1 VGEPSDSDFDYV
13 IVGAGLGGLCTA
25 ALLARRGY
33 RVCVLERHYKPGGY
47 GHSFVKGGYT
57 FCAQLHYLWNC
68 GPEED
73 FGVFLRRLGLQDE
86 IRFAPLDPDG
96 FDRLHFPSFKYDIV
110 KGFGRN
116 VDLLAARY
124 PGHRRPW
131 PAILQSLTGSTGSW
145 WPCRWVSGCP
155 PFSYTR

>member
-1 VGEPSDSDFDYV
+1 MGEPSDSDFDYI

-68 GPEED
+68 GPGED

-86 IRFAPLDPDG
+86 IRFAPLDPWDKQRRFEG
-96 FDRLHFPSFKYDIV
+96 ELRQFTIWNQALSEDAIQALYDSSPL
-110 KGFGRN
+110 R
-116 VDLLAARY
+116 
-124 PGHRRPW
+124 
-131 PAILQSLTGSTGSW
+131 
-145 WPCRWVSGCP
+145 
-155 PFSYTR
+155 